1 MRQIK
6 ILADSTNDLSKELL
20 EEYSIDICPL
30 QVNLGDEESR
40 LDGVNITPDEI
51 YAWAEKNG
59 KTPKTSAPSPDTAY
73 NFLAPYAEEN
83 DIIMFTISSEMS
95 ATYQI
100 FCNQAKELENKY
112 EGARIT
118 VIDSRNLSTGIG
130 LLILLAAKAVRN
142 GEDYD
147 SVIAKVNDTVPK
159 VRAGFIVED
168 VLFLYK
174 GGRCSALAAF
184 GATALKLRPT
194 LAVVDGVIKVDKKVR
209 GDIRSATMK
218 YAKGLEEGMMNADE
232 DTVFITHSGEP
243 QEILDDIYNYV
254 AGLNKFKNIYITR
267 AGSVV
272 SSHCGEGTLGV
283 LFISK

>member
-20 EEYSIDICPL
+20 EEYGIDICPL
-30 QVNLGDEESR
+30 TVNLGDESR

-51 YAWAEKNG
+51 YDWADKNG

-73 NFLAPYAEEN
+73 NFLLSHAEEN
-83 DIIMFTISSEMS
+83 DIILFTISSEMS

-100 FCNQAKELENKY
+100 FCNQAQEVENKIN
-112 EGARIT
+112 GARIT

-130 LLILLAAKAVRN
+130 LLILLAAKAVRS

-147 SVIAKVNDTVPK
+147 TVVKKVKDAVPR
-159 VRAGFIVED
+159 VRAGFVVEN

-209 GDIRSATMK
+209 GDIRSATLK
-218 YAKGLEEGMMNADE
+218 YAKGLEEGIMNAEE

-254 AGLNKFKNIYITR
+254 KSLNKFKNIYITR
-267 AGSVV
+267 AGSVI
-272 SSHCGEGTLGV
+272 SSHCGAGTLGV

>member
-20 EEYSIDICPL
+20 EEYGIDICPL

-51 YAWAEKNG
+51 YAWADKNG

-147 SVIAKVNDTVPK
+147 SVIAKINNAVPK
-159 VRAGFIVED
+159 VRAGFIVES

-194 LAVVDGVIKVDKKVR
+194 LAVADGVIKVDKKVR

-218 YAKGLEEGMMNADE
+218 YAKGLEEGMMNAEE
-232 DTVFITHSGEP
+232 DTAFITHSGEP

-254 AGLNKFKNIYITR
+254 KSLNKFKNIYITR
-267 AGSVV
+267 AGSVI
-272 SSHCGEGTLGV
+272 SSHCGAGTLGV